1 MGQLV
6 DGVWHD
12 TWYDTKSTGGRFKR
26 SVSAFRNW
34 LTADGAPGPSGEAG
48 FAAEK
53 DRYHLYVS
61 LACPWAHRTLILR
74 SLKGL
79 EPFISVSV
87 VNPLMF
93 ENGWTFDDSFPA
105 ATGDTLYQHE
115 FLYQLYLHA
124 DPHYSGRVTVPVLW
138 DKKQQTIVSNES
150 AEIIRMLNTA
160 FDGLGARAG
169 DYYPPE
175 LRAQIDELNGWIYDN
190 VNNGVYKAGF
200 ATSQQAYDEAVD
212 GVFTSLE
219 RLEQI
224 LGQHRFLTGNQLTE
238 ADIRLWTTLVRFDPA
253 KTDKVNAERRVTE
266 AAEARAE
273 LDLFKKDLNSYIRFY
288 EFVSQITSFD
298 DQDLERLCVFARHLL
313 PMLRQEVLEEDE
325 IDLSAV
331 ILSHYSLRAKRT
343 QDLKL
348 KGRATSQ
355 ASSML
360 STV

>member
-219 RLEQI
+219 RL
-224 LGQHRFLTGNQLTE
+224 
-238 ADIRLWTTLVRFDPA
+238 DIRLWTTLVRFDPVYVTHFKCDKRRISDYLNLYGFLRDIYQMPGIA
-253 KTDKVNAERRVTE
+253 ETVDFAHIRNHYYRSHKTINPTGIISVGPQQ
-266 AAEARAE
+266 
-273 LDLFKKDLNSYIRFY
+273 DLNEPHGRDLRF
-288 EFVSQITSFD
+288 
-298 DQDLERLCVFARHLL
+298 R
-313 PMLRQEVLEEDE
+313 
-325 IDLSAV
+325 
-331 ILSHYSLRAKRT
+331 
-343 QDLKL
+343 
-348 KGRATSQ
+348 
-355 ASSML
+355 
-360 STV
+360 